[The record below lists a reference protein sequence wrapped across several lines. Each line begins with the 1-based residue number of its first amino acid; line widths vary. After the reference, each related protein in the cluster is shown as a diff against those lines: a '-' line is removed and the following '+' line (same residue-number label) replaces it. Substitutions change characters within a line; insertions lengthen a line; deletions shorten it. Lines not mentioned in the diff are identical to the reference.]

1 MTKRLNAVLR
11 IVDANLNRAREA
23 ARVAEDYARFA
34 LESPALAA
42 RLKSLRHKLR
52 SLAADFG
59 GAKLL
64 AARDTPGDVGTT
76 LATES
81 EGSRSSGPDVAAAAL
96 KRLQEALR
104 VIEEYAKIERPSA
117 ASAAEALRYEAYA
130 IESDLLAPRRR
141 LRDAR
146 LYVIV
151 TTALCEGRD
160 PADVARA
167 AVRGGAGIVQLR
179 EKEMCAGEF
188 LALSKQ
194 LQAVCS
200 EEGALFIV
208 NDRID
213 IAAASGADGVHL
225 GETDVS
231 CADARKLLGS
241 GSIIGISTHA
251 IEEARQ
257 AEADGADYIGVG
269 TIFATQTKVPKQ
281 LAGLEYVRAVAS
293 EIRIPG
299 YAIGGMKAGVIP
311 SVVKAGADRVAVC
324 TAIIAADDVEAAA
337 REINALL
344 PGRSDA
350 GDA

>member
-1 MTKRLNAVLR
+1 MTKRLDAAFR

-23 ARVAEDYARFA
+23 ARVAEEYARFA
-34 LESPALAA
+34 LDSADLAA
-42 RLKSLRHKLR
+42 RLKNMRHKLR
-52 SLAADFG
+52 SLASDLGADT
-59 GAKLL
+59 LL
-64 AARDTPGDVGTT
+64 AARDTPGDVGTK

-81 EGSRSSGPDVAAAAL
+81 EGSRATDADVAAAAL

-104 VIEEYAKIERPSA
+104 VIEEYAKIEQPAA
-117 ASAAEALRYEAYA
+117 ASAAETLRYEAYA

-141 LRDAR
+141 VRDAR
-146 LYVIV
+146 LYVVV

-167 AVRGGAGIVQLR
+167 AIRGGAGIVQLR
-179 EKEMCAGEF
+179 EKEMPAGEF
-188 LALSKQ
+188 LALARQ
-194 LQAVCS
+194 LRTVCS
-200 EEGALFIV
+200 EERALFIV

-225 GETDVS
+225 GQTDVS
-231 CADARKLLGS
+231 CVEARKLLGS
-241 GSIIGISTHA
+241 GAIVGVSTHA

-281 LAGLEYVRAVAS
+281 LAGLEYVRAIAS

-299 YAIGGMKAGVIP
+299 YPIGGMKAGVIP
-311 SVVKAGADRVAVC
+311 SVVEAGADRVAVC

-344 PGRSDA
+344 PD